1 MSSEHKDIYLCDH
14 LCSVTGCITGIILMK
29 KVLDVSWIKMSVTG
43 SEQMHIAHGQLIH
56 HSRVI
61 FFIPRGE
68 NTSLHSSLLSIHL

>member
-1 MSSEHKDIYLCDH
+1 
-14 LCSVTGCITGIILMK
+14 MK

-43 SEQMHIAHGQLIH
+43 SEQMHIAHGQLVH
-56 HSRVI
+56 HSTVI